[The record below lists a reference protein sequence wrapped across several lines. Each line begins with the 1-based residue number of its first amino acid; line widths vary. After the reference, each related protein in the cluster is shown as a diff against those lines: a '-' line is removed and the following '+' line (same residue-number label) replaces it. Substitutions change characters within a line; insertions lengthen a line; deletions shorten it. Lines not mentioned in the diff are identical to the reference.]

1 VRGPVPRRLPVDR
14 RVERP
19 LRARAQQ
26 EHGAE
31 GHDAIRDEQTQPD
44 PPEGGEVGTD
54 PGRGLRALLD
64 AEPDITVVDDAL
76 DAGADGFLLK
86 RATPEQ
92 LIDGIRTV
100 VGGDALLAP
109 AVTGR
114 LLASYASRRPPD
126 RDRLRHAAHLTD
138 RAAEILR
145 ALADGFSNAEIA
157 RHVWLSPET
166 VKTHVKSVLAKLG
179 GRDRTQ
185 AVSWAYRTGYV
196 GADQRR
202 PEGGERV
209 P

>member
-1 VRGPVPRRLPVDR
+1 VRW
-14 RVERP
+14 
-19 LRARAQQ
+19 
-26 EHGAE
+26 
-31 GHDAIRDEQTQPD
+31 
-44 PPEGGEVGTD
+44 
-54 PGRGLRALLD
+54 
-64 AEPDITVVDDAL
+64 
-76 DAGADGFLLK
+76 
-86 RATPEQ
+86 
-92 LIDGIRTV
+92 
-100 VGGDALLAP
+100 
-109 AVTGR
+109 
-114 LLASYASRRPPD
+114 
-126 RDRLRHAAHLTD
+126 
-138 RAAEILR
+138 AAEILR